1 MNMSRV
7 MSVDQSTRCSGYC
20 LVENNEYVCSG
31 VIDMSKSTLDTQER
45 SFEMAKSIWKLIK
58 KYKPD
63 YLIIED
69 VQNQNSTKT
78 VIVLARLQGLLLG
91 YAEAHGV
98 RTYILAP
105 SVWRRELNYSQG
117 PKVKRAELKQQSA
130 DYVKNKH
137 GFVKSEDENE
147 AIALNDAAR
156 KKFMIDDLWGN

>member
-1 MNMSRV
+1 MSKV

-20 LVENNEYVCSG
+20 LVEDNEYVCSG
-31 VIDMSKSTLDTQER
+31 VIDMSKSELETPER
-45 SFEMAKSIWKLIK
+45 SFEMAKAIWKLIK
-58 KYKPD
+58 KYEPD

-69 VQNQNSTKT
+69 VQNQSSTKT
-78 VIVLARLQGLLLG
+78 VIILARLQGLILG

-98 RTYILAP
+98 QTHILAP
-105 SVWRRELNYSQG
+105 TVWRRELSYSQG

-130 DYVKNKH
+130 DYVKKNY

-156 KKFMIDDLWGN
+156 KKLKIDDLWGD

>member
-1 MNMSRV
+1 MSKV

-20 LVENNEYVCSG
+20 VVEDNKYICSG
-31 VIDMSKSTLDTQER
+31 IVDFNKSELATQER

-69 VQNQNSTKT
+69 VQSQGSVKT
-78 VIVLARLQGLLLG
+78 VVILARLQGLILG

-98 RTYILAP
+98 QTHILAP
-105 SVWRRELNYSQG
+105 TVWRSELNYSQG
-117 PKVKRAELKQQSA
+117 PKVKRAELKKQSE
-130 DYVKNKH
+130 DYVKNKY

-156 KKFMIDDLWGN
+156 KKLYLDDLWDN

>member
-1 MNMSRV
+1 MSKV

-20 LVENNEYVCSG
+20 FVEDNEYVCSG
-31 VIDMSKSTLDTQER
+31 VIDMSKSELETPER
-45 SFEMAKSIWKLIK
+45 SFEMAKAIWKLIK

-78 VIVLARLQGLLLG
+78 VIVLARLQGMIIG

-98 RTYILAP
+98 QTHILAP

-117 PKVKRAELKQQSA
+117 PKVKRADLKKQSA
-130 DYVKNKH
+130 DYVKNTY
-137 GFVKSEDENE
+137 GFIKSEDENE
-147 AIALNDAAR
+147 AIAINDAAR
-156 KKFMIDDLWGN
+156 KKFEIDDLWGD

>member
-1 MNMSRV
+1 MSKV

-20 LVENNEYVCSG
+20 FVEDNEYVCSG
-31 VIDMSKSTLDTQER
+31 VIDMSKSALETPER
-45 SFEMAKSIWKLIK
+45 SFEMAKAIWKLIK

-69 VQNQNSTKT
+69 VQNQSSTKT
-78 VIVLARLQGLLLG
+78 VIILARLQGLILG

-98 RTYILAP
+98 QTHILAP
-105 SVWRRELNYSQG
+105 TVWRRELNYSQG

-130 DYVKNKH
+130 DYVKKNY

-156 KKFMIDDLWGN
+156 QKLKIDDL

>member
-1 MNMSRV
+1 MSKV

-20 LVENNEYVCSG
+20 LVEDNEYVCSG
-31 VIDMSKSTLDTQER
+31 VIDMSKSTLDTPER
-45 SFEMAKSIWKLIK
+45 SFQMAKSIWKLIK

-69 VQNQNSTKT
+69 VQNQGSTKT
-78 VIVLARLQGLLLG
+78 VIILARLQGLILG

-98 RTYILAP
+98 QTHIVAP
-105 SVWRRELNYSQG
+105 ASWRSELNYTQG

-130 DYVKNKH
+130 DYVKKKY
-137 GFVKSEDENE
+137 GFVKPEDENE

-156 KKFMIDDLWGN
+156 KKFAIDDLWGN

>member
-1 MNMSRV
+1 MSKV

-20 LVENNEYVCSG
+20 LVVDDEYVCSG
-31 VIDMSKSTLDTQER
+31 VIDMSKSKLETQER
-45 SFEMAKSIWKLIK
+45 SFEMAKAIWKLIK
-58 KYKPD
+58 KHKPD

-69 VQNQNSTKT
+69 VQNQGSTKT
-78 VIVLARLQGLLLG
+78 VIILARLQGLILG

-98 RTYILAP
+98 QTHILAP
-105 SVWRRELNYSQG
+105 TVWRSELHYLQG

-130 DYVKNKH
+130 DYVKKNY

-156 KKFMIDDLWGN
+156 QKLKIDDLWGN